1 MYVCMYVLINSPG
14 FRCMPIPVW
23 TPPLR
28 ASTDSQRRCEARM
41 TWHAAAA
48 LLHAR
53 RGEGVTAL
61 GHPPHVAAGTWTRSN
76 QGKHAI
82 HTPFNEARA
91 LPSTAHA
98 TALLRRGATAAGP
111 AHVQRCATDPHRAKD
126 AQLLVTS
133 SAWWIQIWKH
143 PRPSVCLR
151 RAGVPPTPLVPQ
163 TLTTPASTPAQPP
176 CACAAP

>member
-1 MYVCMYVLINSPG
+1 
-14 FRCMPIPVW
+14 MPIPVW

-98 TALLRRGATAAGP
+98 TAILRQSALLRT
-111 AHVQRCATDPHRAKD
+111 QRCAIGPCRDSNAR
-126 AQLLVTS
+126 LLVTS
-133 SAWWIQIWKH
+133 SSTWTQIWKH

-151 RAGVPPTPLVPQ
+151 RTGPLPTMLVPQ
-163 TLTTPASTPAQPP
+163 TMTLAGAAPALCPCAYAAPEAQQPP
-176 CACAAP
+176 CPLPQSRPRGQ